1 MREAAMAQG
10 DMFLKIEGS
19 RQGVI
24 KGESQDHKHK
34 DEIDVV
40 AWSWGMQGQTIRG
53 QSAAA
58 KTSVSAVT
66 LTKRVDRATTALMSC
81 LRSNELIKKAT
92 LTVRKAGGPDAI
104 EYFKITLEKARIT
117 DYKTFSGGGE
127 DPSQLQE
134 EISIAF
140 NKINV
145 EYRQQGADGLAQG
158 ASVFETDISEGSDA

>member
-1 MREAAMAQG
+1 MTQG

-24 KGESQDHKHK
+24 KGESQDQKHK
-34 DEIDVV
+34 DEIDIV

-58 KTSVSAVT
+58 KTSVSVLK

-81 LRSNELIKKAT
+81 LRNNELIKKTT

-117 DYKTFSGGGE
+117 ELKASSGAGE
-127 DPSQLQE
+127 DAALLQE

-158 ASVFETDISEGSDA
+158 TSVFETDISDGSDP